1 MDKKAVFLC
10 SNKSSNDSGS
20 FRTGRWSTEEHERF
34 LKGCYYFKD
43 DWQQVSYYI
52 KIGGKLY

>member
-10 SNKSSNDSGS
+10 SNKNSNDSGS
-20 FRTGRWSTEEHERF
+20 FLTGRWTTEEHERF
-34 LKGCYYFKD
+34 LKGCYDFKD

>member
-34 LKGCYYFKD
+34 LKD
-43 DWQQVSYYI
+43 AITI
-52 KIGGKLY
+52 KMTGSK

>member
-52 KIGGKLY
+52 Q

>member
-20 FRTGRWSTEEHERF
+20 FRQEDGAQKSMSVFSKGAITLKMTGS
-34 LKGCYYFKD
+34 K
-43 DWQQVSYYI
+43 
-52 KIGGKLY
+52 